1 MTKTTILIVLTA
13 MLIPTLAQSQ
23 AARSRSLNVRFFV
36 AEVPP
41 ADQGGTVQ
49 VGVNLPR
56 GARIARTLVEV
67 ADTNLGADRR
77 GWSRCD
83 NETRACDM
91 ADTSIIRFHRNNVE
105 NAQELAADIRNT
117 SNETRYAKVTVTFQP
132 VSGRDRT
139 GCGRAAEC
147 GFSRAASAD

>member
-1 MTKTTILIVLTA
+1 MTKRTILIVLIA
-13 MLIPTLAQSQ
+13 LLIPALAQSQ
-23 AARSRSLNVRFFV
+23 ASRSRSLNVRFFV

-56 GARIARTLVEV
+56 GARIARTEVEV
-67 ADTNLGADRR
+67 AASNLGADRR
-77 GWSRCD
+77 GWSKCD
-83 NETRACDM
+83 IETKACDM
-91 ADTSIIRFHRNNVE
+91 ADSSIIRFHRTDVE
-105 NAQELAADIRNT
+105 NAQELAADMRNT

-132 VSGRDRT
+132 RSGRDRT

-147 GFSRAASAD
+147 GFSRAVSAN